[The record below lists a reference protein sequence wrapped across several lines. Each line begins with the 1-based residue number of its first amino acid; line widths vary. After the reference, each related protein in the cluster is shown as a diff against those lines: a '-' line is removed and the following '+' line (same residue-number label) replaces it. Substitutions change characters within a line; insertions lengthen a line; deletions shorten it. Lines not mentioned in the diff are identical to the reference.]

1 MGVCSRNG
9 SDRLLR
15 QLVSKGINIILP
27 PRDDLKPGSLI
38 VASKQ
43 ATARLADWKIVL
55 GVEPP
60 VKSKP
65 EPTFKAMSFTTSD
78 ALEASAGASL
88 LGRVLQGLGVSPGNL
103 ATTFKNTG
111 ATSLNISLS
120 APAAAS
126 LENLDEMLEALRQ
139 ADAALRP
146 GYKQY
151 RSLIVEKVW
160 RAKGLSLE
168 LMRSD
173 GTHVALTAE
182 LLDQLRGDAKLEVVD
197 RGDGRITFL
206 AQTALIFGVTLREL
220 VITKDGVTDKSPSAH
235 YQFRGG
241 EGEAGG
247 YPELSDDLF
256 STLENEPAEA

>member
-38 VASKQ
+38 IASKR
-43 ATARLADWKIVL
+43 AEARLADWKIVL

-60 VKSKP
+60 VKSRS

-78 ALEASAGASL
+78 ELEANAGASL
-88 LGRVLQGLGVSPGNL
+88 LGRLLHGLGVSPGKL

-111 ATSLNISLS
+111 ATSLNILLS

-139 ADAALRP
+139 ARAAQRP
-146 GYKQY
+146 GYEQF
-151 RSLIVEKVW
+151 RFLVVEKVW

-173 GTHVALTAE
+173 GTHVAVTPE
-182 LLDQLRGDAKLEVVD
+182 LVDQLKGDAKLDVVD

-206 AQTALIFGVTLREL
+206 AQTALIFGITLREL
-220 VITKDGVTDKSPSAH
+220 MITKDGVTDKSPNAH

-241 EGEAGG
+241 EGEEGG
-247 YPELSDDLF
+247 YPEISDDLF
-256 STLENEPAEA
+256 VTLEDEPAEA